1 MKFKN
6 NFKKINEEIKIKK
19 NKENKTEFEKLQ
31 NDKAKIDF
39 IARHLGFL

>member
-31 NDKAKIDF
+31 NDKEKIDF